1 MSKKRP
7 ANRRQ
12 DRYSDPWNSHQ
23 SAHESRPRSNRKY
36 LKELDRELQRFITRV
51 AGLEAKL
58 TREGSNERADFV
70 LESEELHREALL
82 LRAEI
87 REALASG
94 RADLDHV
101 VDTIDDSWEQLLET
115 LEELRGGLQPE
126 RPEKGR
132 LPVPPVEEE
141 VVSDKPEVDRDFE
154 MKDYDEEEEDYD
166 DYDEDDFDYPSGTGP
181 NRIHRPRTGPKR

>member
-7 ANRRQ
+7 ASRRE
-12 DRYSDPWNSHQ
+12 DRYSDPWNSH
-23 SAHESRPRSNRKY
+23 ESGHDGRPRSNRKY
-36 LKELDRELQRFITRV
+36 LKELDRELQRFISRV
-51 AGLEAKL
+51 AALEAKL
-58 TREGSNERADFV
+58 TRDESNERADFI

-126 RPEKGR
+126 RPEKPR
-132 LPVPPVEEE
+132 PSTPPVEEE
-141 VVSDKPEVDRDFE
+141 LVLDDRD
-154 MKDYDEEEEDYD
+154 EDRD
-166 DYDEDDFDYPSGTGP
+166 LDMGDFEDDDFEFSSGSES